1 MLGGGLPLASTTMVM
16 GPSGVGKTT
25 LGLQFLSRSGTTEP
39 GLLFGFHETPARI
52 NAKVDDICRPLRGLL
67 DSGVVDMVWQPPTDG
82 LLDLYGE
89 RLLDG
94 VRRRGVKR
102 LFVDGL
108 NAFQSA
114 SVEPARLGQWL
125 TALVNELRVLGVTT
139 VFTLVVPD
147 IIAPYMRSPTDGDF
161 LNLADNL
168 ILMRYV
174 EVRSRLHRL
183 VSIMKVRDSD
193 FNSSAHEYVNT
204 GQGLRI
210 ADTGDSAEAIL
221 GQSQHQHSTALLR
234 EEASQSRRG
243 E

>member
-1 MLGGGLPLASTTMVM
+1 
-16 GPSGVGKTT
+16 
-25 LGLQFLSRSGTTEP
+25 
-39 GLLFGFHETPARI
+39 
-52 NAKVDDICRPLRGLL
+52 
-67 DSGVVDMVWQPPTDG
+67 
-82 LLDLYGE
+82 
-89 RLLDG
+89 
-94 VRRRGVKR
+94 VKR

-114 SVEPARLGQWL
+114 SVEPVRLSQWL

-139 VFTLVVPD
+139 VFSLVVPD
-147 IIAPYMRSPTDGDF
+147 LIAPYMRSPTDGDF

-193 FNSSAHEYVNT
+193 FDSSAHAYVIT
-204 GQGLRI
+204 DQGLQI
-210 ADTGDSAEAIL
+210 AETGDSAEAIL
-221 GQSQHQHSTALLR
+221 GQSQHQHDAAPR
-234 EEASQSRRG
+234 RDEGSQARRG

>member
-1 MLGGGLPLASTTMVM
+1 V
-16 GPSGVGKTT
+16 
-25 LGLQFLSRSGTTEP
+25 
-39 GLLFGFHETPARI
+39 RI
-52 NAKVDDICRPLRGLL
+52 NAKVDEICRPLRSLL
-67 DSGVVDMVWQPPTDG
+67 DSGVVDVVWQPPTDG

-114 SVEPARLGQWL
+114 SVEPVRLSQWL

-174 EVRSRLHRL
+174 EVRSSLHRL
-183 VSIMKVRDSD
+183 VSIIKVRDSD
-193 FNSSAHEYVNT
+193 FDSSVHEYVNT
-204 GQGLRI
+204 GQGLEI
-210 ADTGDSAEAIL
+210 ADDGGSAEAIL
-221 GQSQHQHSTALLR
+221 GQSQQHQHDAAPR
-234 EEASQSRRG
+234 RDEASQARRG